1 MYMKIGI
8 DLGTTNSAIA
18 HLAEGG
24 DIKIIQNDEGEKTT
38 PSVFLIEE
46 DGSPT
51 VGKAALGERLLHP
64 DRILARTKQDIDTE
78 EEVVYEIDDTEYT
91 PVRAASYILGKLK
104 SDAEKKLDQDIEGAV
119 ITVPYGFGD
128 RGRRATKDAAELAGF
143 NESEV
148 KILNEPTAACLAYI
162 QDNDIDGNVLVYDF
176 GGGTFDAT
184 LAEVGSN
191 INVISTEGD
200 GQLGGED
207 VDDALYEHVRQQLI
221 DDGYPDPDDTIAKK
235 DQLRGELKEAK
246 HDLSSRPEKS
256 FAYDTGEGMEKIEL
270 TRDEFNNIIDE
281 LIERTIDRIEALFQ
295 KDSVQESGVTRDDI
309 DNILL
314 VGGSTRIP
322 LVRERVEGFFEQE
335 PKHNADP
342 DTAVAQGAAIQAAKT
357 DDDVE
362 AEDMEG
368 LKTVILVDVLSHSLG
383 VETDDG
389 TFDKIFEVDTEIM
402 GEVTK
407 TKRYSNP
414 ADSQAHIIV
423 HAVQKGEQGV
433 SVEGSDAESLGDF
446 VIQNVPGD
454 AKIDVTFSVDM
465 DGTLQVEAET
475 TEGQAGE
482 MTIDEQLGLSQE
494 EKERM
499 MDGED
504 GVASATEEF
513 GPQRQQGESDD

>member
-1 MYMKIGI
+1 MKIGI
-8 DLGTTNSAIA
+8 DLGTTNSAMA
-18 HLAEGG
+18 HLAEEG
-24 DIKIIQNDEGEKTT
+24 DIEIIQNDEGKKTT
-38 PSVFLIEE
+38 PSVVLIEE
-46 DGSPT
+46 DGTPT
-51 VGKAALGERLLHP
+51 VGEAASGERLLHP
-64 DRILARTKQDIDTE
+64 DRILERTKQDIDTE
-78 EEVVYEIDDTEYT
+78 EDVTYDIDGTEYT

-104 SDAEKKLDQDIEGAV
+104 SDAEKKLDRDIDGAV
-119 ITVPYGFGD
+119 ITVPYYFGD

-143 NESEV
+143 EPNEV

-162 QDNDIDGNVLVYDF
+162 QDNDIEGNVLVYDF

-200 GQLGGED
+200 DELGGENI
-207 VDDALYEHVRQQLI
+207 DDALYDHVRQQLV
-221 DDGYPDPDDTIAKK
+221 DDGYPDPNDTIAKK
-235 DQLRGELKEAK
+235 DQLRDELKTAK
-246 HDLSSRPEKS
+246 HALSSRPKKS
-256 FAYDTGEGMEKIEL
+256 FTYDTGEGMEKIEL
-270 TRDEFNNIIDE
+270 TREEFNDIVDD
-281 LIERTIDRIEALFQ
+281 LIGRTIDRIEALFE
-295 KDSVQESGVTRDDI
+295 KESVQEAGITRDDI
-309 DNILL
+309 DNVLL

-322 LVRERVEGFFEQE
+322 LVRERVEEFFGQE

-342 DTAVAQGAAIQAAKT
+342 DTIVAQGAAIQAAKT
-357 DDDVE
+357 DDEVE
-362 AEDMEG
+362 DETLQG

-389 TFDKIFEVDTEIM
+389 TFDKIFDVDTEIM
-402 GEVTK
+402 GEVTN

-423 HAVQKGEQGV
+423 HAVQKGEQGEP
-433 SVEGSDAESLGDF
+433 VEGTDAESLGDF
-446 VIQNVPGD
+446 VIQNVPAD
-454 AKIDVTFSVDM
+454 AKIDVTFSIDM

-504 GVASATEEF
+504 GAASATEEF
-513 GPQRQQGESDD
+513 GPQRQQSEGDD